1 MGSVM
6 IEVIKDK
13 LLNRSL
19 GSYQSST
26 MIWFTAF
33 LLLGLLGVL
42 FMLDMHYQHDKRTER
57 EREKLATQVN
67 IISANVSEQLA
78 AADSAMTQLRYD
90 VDFSRKG
97 VPALNR
103 ELMAMLSAMPAIHGM
118 GIMDAEGTLRFS
130 SRPQDIG
137 QNFSERKY
145 FQGIKSERQR
155 DRLYVSEPF
164 TLISGLRSIA
174 ISKAIVS
181 PDGHYLGA
189 IIAGLDPEYFKTMM
203 RTVLYAPD
211 MWASITHG
219 DGQIFVMTP
228 GKQGAIANS
237 LANAETMFSQH
248 LASKETHI
256 SVLTGYSYTS
266 KQESMMALTT
276 ISPSRLGM
284 DHPLVISV
292 SRNLE
297 DIYGPWQDELQIKL
311 GLYLMLVVIAICG
324 IRNYQSR
331 HEQYE
336 QMVKETKA
344 ALQVSEDNY
353 RVIVENTSELII
365 KVDPEGFYTY
375 VNPAFCALY
384 GVEADVLVGRHYSQD
399 VFREDLP
406 LVQEFFEKLLLP
418 PYEVNF
424 VHRENTAHGV
434 RFLEWR
440 GRVIHD
446 EHGKLKELVGVAR
459 DVTERME
466 SMGRL
471 QQQAQTDYL
480 TSLANRRHFME
491 QGQIELERAKRYNKP
506 LSVFM
511 IDIDYFKKINDTYGH
526 KFGDFVLQ
534 TLAAKLRETL
544 RLIDVIGRI
553 GGEEFAVLLPET
565 GLREAAEVAERL
577 RDSVARTNVPR
588 EEGMPINFTVSI
600 GVATMQDKES
610 SLDGLL
616 SQADAAMYAAKQ
628 SGRNKVNTAVE
639 TDIRSVAGR
648 L

>member
-1 MGSVM
+1 M
-6 IEVIKDK
+6 IGRIKDK
-13 LLNRSL
+13 VFNRPL

-57 EREKLATQVN
+57 EQEKLATQAYVV
-67 IISANVSEQLA
+67 SANVSEQLA
-78 AADSAMTQLRYD
+78 AADNAMRQLRRD
-90 VDFSRKG
+90 LDFSRKAD
-97 VPALNR
+97 PALNR
-103 ELMAMLSAMPAIHGM
+103 EMMAMLSAMPAIYAM
-118 GIMDAEGTLRFS
+118 GIMDAEGTLQFS

-137 QNFSERKY
+137 RNFSERKY
-145 FQGIKSERQR
+145 FQTIKSELHAE
-155 DRLYVSEPF
+155 RLYVSEPF
-164 TLISGLRSIA
+164 ITHTGRRSVA
-174 ISKAIVS
+174 ISKAILS
-181 PDGHYLGA
+181 PDGRFRGVIVA
-189 IIAGLDPEYFKTMM
+189 ALDPDFFRTMM

-219 DGQIFVMTP
+219 GGQIFVMTP
-228 GKQGAIANS
+228 GNTGVMESS
-237 LANAETMFSQH
+237 LANPDTMFSQH

-256 SVLTGYSYTS
+256 SVLTGYSFTS
-266 KQESMMALTT
+266 KQNSMMALKT
-276 ISPSRLGM
+276 INPSSLAM
-284 DHPLVISV
+284 DRPLIVSV
-292 SRNLE
+292 SRSLE
-297 DIYGPWQDELQIKL
+297 DIYAPWQDELHIKL
-311 GLYLMLVVIAICG
+311 GLYLMLVVIAISG

-331 HEQYE
+331 HRQYE
-336 QMVKETKA
+336 QMVRETKA

-384 GVEADVLVGRHYSQD
+384 GVEADVLIGRHYSQD

-446 EHGKLKELVGVAR
+446 EQGKIKELVGVAR

>member
-1 MGSVM
+1 M
-6 IEVIKDK
+6 IGRIKDK
-13 LLNRSL
+13 VFYRPL

-67 IISANVSEQLA
+67 VVSANVSEQLA
-78 AADSAMTQLRYD
+78 AADNAMTQLRND
-90 VDFSRKG
+90 VDFSHKDKR
-97 VPALNR
+97 ALDH
-103 ELMAMLSAMPAIHGM
+103 ELMAMISAMPAIRAM

-130 SRPQDIG
+130 SRPEDIG
-137 QNFSERKY
+137 QNFSERIY
-145 FQGIKSERQR
+145 FQTIKSELQA
-155 DRLYVSEPF
+155 DRLYISEPF
-164 TLISGLRSIA
+164 TGMSAVRSIA
-174 ISKAIVS
+174 VSKAIIG
-181 PDGHYLGA
+181 PDGRFRGV
-189 IIAGLDPEYFKTMM
+189 IVAGLDPEYFRTMM

-219 DGQIFVMTP
+219 NGQIFVMTP
-228 GKQGAIANS
+228 R
-237 LANAETMFSQH
+237 NAGVTDNNLSNPETMFSQH

-256 SVLTGYSYTS
+256 SVLTGYSFTS

-276 ISPSRLGM
+276 ISPSKLAM
-284 DHPLVISV
+284 DHPLIISV
-292 SRNLE
+292 SRNLD
-297 DIYGPWQDELQIKL
+297 DIYAPWQDELNIKF

-336 QMVKETKA
+336 QMVRETKA

-384 GVEADVLVGRHYSQD
+384 GVEAEVLIGRHYSQD

-406 LVQEFFEKLLLP
+406 LVQEFFEKLMLP

-446 EHGKLKELVGVAR
+446 EQGKIKELVGVAR

-491 QGQIELERAKRYNKP
+491 QGQVELERAKRYNKP
-506 LSVFM
+506 MSIFM

-534 TLAAKLRETL
+534 TLAAKMRETL
-544 RLIDVIGRI
+544 RLVDVIGRI

-577 RDSVARTNVPR
+577 RDNVARTNVPR
-588 EEGMPINFTVSI
+588 EEGMPINFTISI
-600 GVATMQDKES
+600 GVTTLQDKDTTLEV
-610 SLDGLL
+610 LL

-628 SGRNKVNTAVE
+628 SGRNKVNTA
-639 TDIRSVAGR
+639 T
-648 L
+648 

>member
-1 MGSVM
+1 MTGR
-6 IEVIKDK
+6 IEHK
-13 LLNRSL
+13 LLNRPL

-42 FMLDMHYQHDKRTER
+42 FMMDMHYQHDKRTER
-57 EREKLATQVN
+57 EREKLTTQVN
-67 IISANVSEQLA
+67 IVSSNVSAQMTAAGNAMEQL
-78 AADSAMTQLRYD
+78 SRG
-90 VDFSRKG
+90 VDFTAKG
-97 VPALNR
+97 DPAVNR
-103 ELMAMLSAMPAIHGM
+103 ELTVLLSAMPAIHAM
-118 GIMDAEGTLRFS
+118 GIMDADGTLRFS
-130 SRPQDIG
+130 SRSQDVG
-137 QNFSERKY
+137 QNFAQRTY
-145 FQGIKSERQR
+145 FRAIKSDPHP
-155 DRLYVSEPF
+155 DRLYVSEPYA
-164 TLISGLRSIA
+164 TASGLRVIA
-174 ISKAIVS
+174 IGRPILG
-181 PDGHYLGA
+181 PDKRFQGLVVA
-189 IIAGLDPEYFKTMM
+189 SLDPAYFKAMM
-203 RTVLYAPD
+203 KAVLYAPD

-219 DGQIFVMTP
+219 SGQIFVMTP
-228 GKQGAIANS
+228 GNTEALDSG

-248 LASKETHI
+248 VASKEPQV
-256 SVLTGYSYTS
+256 SVLTGYSFTS
-266 KQESMMALTT
+266 KQQSMMALKT
-276 ISPSRLGM
+276 INPPSLVM
-284 DHPLVISV
+284 EHPLVVAV

-297 DIYGPWQDELQIKL
+297 DIYAPWQDELQIKL

-331 HEQYE
+331 HMQYE

-384 GVEADVLVGRHYSQD
+384 NATAEQLIGRHYAQD
-399 VFREDLP
+399 VFHEDLP
-406 LVQEFFEKLLLP
+406 LVTEFFERLMQP

-446 EHGKLKELVGVAR
+446 EAGNIKELVGVAR

-491 QGQIELERAKRYNKP
+491 QGQIELERAKRYDKP
-506 LSVFM
+506 LSIFM

-526 KFGDFVLQ
+526 KFGDYVLQ

-544 RLIDVIGRI
+544 RLIDLIGRI

-588 EEGMPINFTVSI
+588 EEGMPINFTISI
-600 GVATMQDKES
+600 GVS
-610 SLDGLL
+610 SLRDKGTTLDVLL
-616 SQADAAMYAAKQ
+616 SQADAAMYEAKQ
-628 SGRNKVNTAVE
+628 SGRNKVTIA
-639 TDIRSVAGR
+639 T
-648 L
+648 